1 MICKGL
7 LRHYW
12 MKKDAKLMYNDALC
26 VKKKKTP
33 KKVLF
38 LFYFFIKKK
47 SFKQIFL
54 YECTGNA
61 LKGYMLIILE
71 TWLGKGTQRQKVVQ
85 RDLVISVMF

>member
-1 MICKGL
+1 MQNSCIMMPFVL
-7 LRHYW
+7 
-12 MKKDAKLMYNDALC
+12 
-26 VKKKKTP
+26 KKKRHQ
-33 KKVLF
+33 KK
-38 LFYFFIKKK
+38 FYFFFIFLLKKK

>member
-1 MICKGL
+1 
-7 LRHYW
+7 

-38 LFYFFIKKK
+38 LFYLLKKK

-61 LKGYMLIILE
+61 LKGSPLIILE

-85 RDLVISVMF
+85 GDLVISAMF

>member
-47 SFKQIFL
+47 VLNRYF
-54 YECTGNA
+54 YMNA
-61 LKGYMLIILE
+61 LVML
-71 TWLGKGTQRQKVVQ
+71 
-85 RDLVISVMF
+85 